1 MNWLVPLDIGL
12 VMGLLF
18 AWAVIAL
25 ALSFRLLDFPD
36 LTVEGS
42 LPLGAAVFAVLH
54 KGGLPMPLSMLC
66 ALLAGAAA
74 GALTGFLYVHFKL
87 NKFLAGII
95 VIAITYSLS
104 LRIMGAS
111 NIGLLQSFS
120 VFDLVESMNMDMAI
134 TDRFHLGTILL
145 LAGFI
150 ALGGIALLW
159 SLATRRGLQL
169 RVAGSNS
176 EYAKSLGI
184 NVSLNM
190 ILGLAITNA
199 LAAFSGILLTMHQGF
214 ADISMGQ
221 GVLILALAAMTIG
234 ERLLPEK
241 HLPFHVFVF
250 LAAIMGSIA
259 YQALVAYAVRAGL
272 APTDLK
278 LATAIMVLAVVA
290 LRVSRSGEL
299 LEDGH

>member
-12 VMGLLF
+12 VMGLLL
-18 AWAVIAL
+18 AWAVL
-25 ALSFRLLDFPD
+25 ALTLGFRLLDFPD

-54 KGGLPMPLSMLC
+54 KGGMPMPLSIVC

-74 GALTGFLYVHFKL
+74 GALTGFLYVRFKL

-95 VIAITYSLS
+95 VIAIAYSLS

-111 NIGLLQSFS
+111 NIGLLQSTS
-120 VFDLVESMNMDMAI
+120 VFDLVDSLNQGI
-134 TDRFHLGTILL
+134 PGHLHLGTILL

-150 ALGGIALLW
+150 AVGGIALLW
-159 SLATRRGLQL
+159 ALATRRGVRL
-169 RVAGSNS
+169 RVAGSNP

-184 NVSLNM
+184 NVPLNM

-199 LAAFSGILLTMHQGF
+199 LAAFSGLLLTMHQGF

-250 LAAIMGSIA
+250 LAAIVGSVA
-259 YQALVAYAVRAGL
+259 YQVLVAYAVRAGL

-290 LRVSRSGEL
+290 LRVSRNGEL
-299 LEDGH
+299 FAEGH

>member
-1 MNWLVPLDIGL
+1 MSWLVPLDIGL
-12 VMGLLF
+12 VMGLLLS
-18 AWAVIAL
+18 WAVL
-25 ALSFRLLDFPD
+25 ALTLGFRLLDFPD

-42 LPLGAAVFAVLH
+42 LPLGAAVFAVLY
-54 KGGLPMPLSMLC
+54 KNGFSMIVSIVC
-66 ALLAGAAA
+66 TFLAGAAA
-74 GALTGFLYVHFKL
+74 GALTGFLYTRFKL

-95 VIAITYSLS
+95 VIAIAYSLS

-111 NIGLLQSFS
+111 NIGLLQLAS
-120 VFDLVESMNMDMAI
+120 VFDLAEPLNKIMPN
-134 TDRFHLGTILL
+134 RLHLGTILML
-145 LAGFI
+145 TGF
-150 ALGGIALLW
+150 LTVGGIALLW
-159 SLATRRGLQL
+159 GLATRRGVRL
-169 RVAGSNS
+169 RVAGSNP

-184 NVSLNM
+184 NVPLNV
-190 ILGLAITNA
+190 IIGLAITNA
-199 LAAFSGILLTMHQGF
+199 LAAFSGLLLTMHQGF

-250 LAAIMGSIA
+250 LAAIAGSVA
-259 YQALVAYAVRAGL
+259 YQILVAYAVRAGL

-290 LRVSRSGEL
+290 LRVSRNGEL
-299 LEDGH
+299 LTEGQ